1 MGREARSPAVIERPR
16 WTSFAST
23 PGSPIRVLL
32 AIWFTSNTVAVAVQ
46 SVAIAWL
53 STIDGSCTRGASIVT
68 LPPVVALLRRALTHD
83 SDFDGYVARIG
94 NKRLPPVRIGTADWK
109 STRLNSSH

>member
-32 AIWFTSNTVAVAVQ
+32 AIWLTSNTVAVAVQ
-46 SVAIAWL
+46 SVAITWL

-68 LPPVVALLRRALTHD
+68 LRQVDARASGALTHD
-83 SDFDGYVARIG
+83 SDLDGSVARIG
-94 NKRLPPVRIGTADWK
+94 
-109 STRLNSSH
+109 STRLSPVEHGKDQAPH

>member
-1 MGREARSPAVIERPR
+1 MERPR

-68 LPPVVALLRRALTHD
+68 LPPVVALLRRALTPD
-83 SDFDGYVARIG
+83 SDFDGSVARIG
-94 NKRLPPVRIGTADWK
+94 NQRLSPVRIGQAPAT
-109 STRLNSSH
+109 SEEHTSELQSQMRT

>member
-1 MGREARSPAVIERPR
+1 MGREASSPAVIERPR

-46 SVAIAWL
+46 SVALAWL
-53 STIDGSCTRGASIVT
+53 STIDGSCTRGARIVT

-83 SDFDGYVARIG
+83 SAFDGYVSRIG
-94 NKRLPPVRIGTADWK
+94 NPRLSPVRHGTAG
-109 STRLNSSH
+109 SE

>member
-1 MGREARSPAVIERPR
+1 MERPR

-94 NKRLPPVRIGTADWK
+94 NKRLSPVRQIGRA
-109 STRLNSSH
+109 HV